1 LTFCI
6 ILSIM
11 DSMERVRAVLDKVLA
26 EIPASQ
32 RRLAEAS
39 GLTHGA
45 LGQARRGQSGLEPD
59 TVRRIAAALRGWSE
73 VCAELADELERA
85 LQEDQAGKGG
95 E

>member
-1 LTFCI
+1 MTTRF

-11 DSMERVRAVLDKVLA
+11 DSMTRVKEVLDQVLT

-45 LGQARRGQSGLEPD
+45 LGQVRRGRSGLEPE
-59 TVRRIAAALRGWSE
+59 TVRRIIAALRGWSDR
-73 VCAELADELERA
+73 CSELADELERA
-85 LQEDQAGKGG
+85 LEADQAGKGG
-95 E
+95 A